1 MEMEIVQQLYILL
14 CRNAINLTSDVVWKP
29 DEDIDQIINS
39 NYMNIATVSAYFDFV
54 DYDTPI
60 KTYMNDL
67 DVLTLSTT
75 FDNYYDLRIKQNKAI
90 IIDDII
96 ATNSYESITYYSTNI
111 PNYRTVNKEASENL
125 LRAFVVLSRES
136 EQYERVV
143 YSFFDM
149 FGYLGGLFDFL
160 YFVGFIWVEWFN
172 EKYYNLRILTKL
184 YQVEQSTMSP
194 MTKLFNE
201 KSDVSIMPKMSN
213 ASFTRLK

>member
-1 MEMEIVQQLYILL
+1 
-14 CRNAINLTSDVVWKP
+14 
-29 DEDIDQIINS
+29 
-39 NYMNIATVSAYFDFV
+39 MNIATVSAYFDFD

-75 FDNYYDLRIKQNKAI
+75 FDNYYDLRIKQNTAI

-125 LRAFVVLSRES
+125 LRAYVVLSRES

-160 YFVGFIWVEWFN
+160 YFVGFI
-172 EKYYNLRILTKL
+172 
-184 YQVEQSTMSP
+184 
-194 MTKLFNE
+194 
-201 KSDVSIMPKMSN
+201 
-213 ASFTRLK
+213 